1 MGTGGNSGNFG
12 DFLRELQSVKNF
24 SEGTTVIASQ
34 ICASYP
40 NLRSHRAILLGSSM
54 VYEGKCSITA

>member
-1 MGTGGNSGNFG
+1 MSNFG

-54 VYEGKCSITA
+54 VYEGECSITA